1 MDKMEGTACE
11 YEPKEILLIL
21 LILSKCLIVF
31 AAPFSYYLLRGKA
44 AIHCERLSGD
54 E

>member
-1 MDKMEGTACE
+1 MEGTACE
-11 YEPKEILLIL
+11 YEPEEILLIL

-31 AAPFSYYLLRGKA
+31 AAPFSYYLLRSKSAINGK
-44 AIHCERLSGD
+44 RLSGD